1 MKILVVEDEENVA
14 SFIKTGLEE
23 ETHKVDVA
31 TNGKDG
37 FLLAT
42 TTDYNLIILDVML
55 PEIDGLDLCRLI
67 RMKGIHTP
75 VLMLTARDT
84 VEDKVKGLDSG
95 ADDYLTKPFSFEE
108 LLARIRALARRR
120 EFPVEPLRCGDL
132 KIDPI
137 TRKVT
142 RSDKEIYL
150 RPKEF
155 ALLEYLLKNKNKVLT
170 RTQILQNV
178 WGYNFDPNTNVV
190 DVHINFLRDKTDR
203 DFLKK
208 FIHTVRGIGYVIK
221 EDDYN
226 LQA

>member
-23 ETHKVDVA
+23 EYYNVDIA

-42 TTDYNLIILDVML
+42 SNDYNLIILDVML

-120 EFPVEPLRCGDL
+120 QFPVEPLRCRDL
-132 KIDPI
+132 KIDPV

-190 DVHINFLRDKTDR
+190 DVHINFLRDKIDR
-203 DFLKK
+203 DFSKK
-208 FIHTVRGIGYVIK
+208 LIHTVRGIGYVIK
-221 EDDYN
+221 ENDYN

>member
-1 MKILVVEDEENVA
+1 LKILVVEDEENVA

-23 ETHKVDVA
+23 ESHSVDIA

-37 FLLAT
+37 FLLASAE
-42 TTDYNLIILDVML
+42 DYNLIILDVML
-55 PEIDGLDLCRLI
+55 PEIDGLDLCRLL

-75 VLMLTARDT
+75 VLMLTAKDT
-84 VEDKVKGLDSG
+84 VEDKVRGLDSG

-108 LLARIRALARRR
+108 LLARLRALSRRR
-120 EFPVEPLRCGDL
+120 QFPVEPLRCADL
-132 KIDPI
+132 KIDPM

-155 ALLEYLLKNKNKVLT
+155 ALLEYLLKNKNKALT

-190 DVHINFLRDKTDR
+190 DVHINFLRDKIDR
-203 DFLKK
+203 DFSKK
-208 FIHTVRGIGYVIK
+208 LIHTVRGIGYVIR
-221 EDDYN
+221 EDDHN
-226 LQA
+226 VQA